1 MNAKVAFD
9 ANVTGIRNISA
20 QQRVAAAQ
28 QVAAN
33 SQAKAAAYAA
43 KAGLVTKA
51 ETSTT
56 ASATTKELDR
66 DAFLQLLVL
75 QMQNQDPLEPMDNT
89 DMIAQLAQFSTL
101 EQMNYLTASFETLS
115 NNMDQL
121 SFLSASALVGRT
133 ITGTSTSGASVSGA
147 IEGVVLD
154 QGTVYFTVNGQWVP
168 MANVKQVQ

>member
-20 QQRVAAAQ
+20 QQRIAAAQ
-28 QVAAN
+28 QVSAN
-33 SQAKAAAYAA
+33 SQAKASAYAA

-56 ASATTKELDR
+56 TRTTKELDR

-101 EQMNYLTASFETLS
+101 EQMNNLTKSFDTLS
-115 NNMDQL
+115 NNVDQL

-133 ITGTSTSGASVSGA
+133 VTGLDSSGASVSGT

-154 QGTVYFTVNGQWVP
+154 KGTVYFTVDGQWIP
-168 MANVKQVQ
+168 MANVKQVK